1 MTTMQ
6 VYADE
11 DDMMAADRGLGKAG
25 FTLVEM
31 LVAVAISGI
40 LVIAIYTAYVIQ
52 QKSFVVQEQVAET
65 QQNLRAAMIRLLSEI
80 RQAGCDPTGTA
91 GAGIAQA
98 TAIRFQFTADIGGNA
113 ANPNMA
119 DGIIGAP
126 ATNENITFGMSA
138 ANDANGNGIA
148 DGGVAGGDWRV
159 PGSLGRDTGGGLQPA
174 AELIDAVE
182 FNYILADDTSTNGS
196 GVATA
201 TQANAAISNPGD
213 IRAVQVSLLARGARP
228 DPEGKFFDNATYT
241 TAAGTVWIPGDTNGD
256 GVREVQ
262 DNFRRRFV
270 IVTIQ
275 LRNMGL

>member
-1 MTTMQ
+1 
-6 VYADE
+6 
-11 DDMMAADRGLGKAG
+11 MMAADRGLGKAG

-40 LVIAIYTAYVIQ
+40 LVVAIYTAYVIQ
-52 QKSFVVQEQVAET
+52 QKSYVVQEQVAET

-80 RQAGCDPTGTA
+80 RQAGCDPTGAA
-91 GAGIAQA
+91 GAGIVQA
-98 TAIRFQFTADIGGNA
+98 TATRFQFTADIGGNA
-113 ANPNMA
+113 VNPNMA
-119 DGIIGAP
+119 DGLIGAP
-126 ATNENITFGMSA
+126 ATNENVTFGMSA

-148 DGGVAGGDWRV
+148 DGGGAGNDWRV
-159 PGSLGRDTGGGLQPA
+159 PGALGRDTGGGLQPA

-182 FNYILADDTSTNGS
+182 FNYILADGTSTNGS
-196 GVATA
+196 GIATA
-201 TQANAAISNPGD
+201 TQTNAAISNPGD

-228 DPEGKFFDNATYT
+228 DPDGKFFDNSTYT
-241 TAAGTVWIPGDTNGD
+241 TAAGTVWVPGDTNGD
-256 GVREVQ
+256 GARDFT